1 MALTGFSCGAIKSN
15 VSKATNYVV
24 LAMKKWLSL
33 ILGLPTAN
41 ATARMRAWRALKAS
55 GAAVLRD
62 GVYLLPDNPA
72 CREAMVAIERDI
84 LAINGTAYLLPID
97 DAEGER
103 FIPLFERSADYAK
116 LLGEVDACHAG
127 LHAENA
133 LACTKQIRKLRKAFA
148 QLASIDFFPGP
159 AKQQLEEALQRLE
172 SAVSR
177 ALCADEPSSQDL
189 PIAILHRRDYRGRLW
204 ATRRRPWVDRLASA
218 WLIRRFIDPEARFVW
233 LRSPEECPAEAL
245 GFDYD
250 GASFS
255 HVGQRVT
262 CETLIASFALA
273 EPGLQRVAAL
283 VHYLDIGGAQPPEAA
298 GVERVLAGLRETL
311 TDDDQLLNAA
321 SSLFDGLLAAFV
333 KEETR
338 DE

>member
-1 MALTGFSCGAIKSN
+1 
-15 VSKATNYVV
+15 
-24 LAMKKWLSL
+24 
-33 ILGLPTAN
+33 
-41 ATARMRAWRALKAS
+41 
-55 GAAVLRD
+55 
-62 GVYLLPDNPA
+62 
-72 CREAMVAIERDI
+72 MVAIERDI
-84 LAINGTAYLLPID
+84 LAVNGTAYLLPID
-97 DAEGER
+97 DPEGER
-103 FIPLFERSADYAK
+103 FIPLFERNADYAK

-127 LHAENA
+127 LSPENA
-133 LACTKQIRKLRKAFA
+133 PVCSKQMRKLRKAFT
-148 QLASIDFFPGP
+148 QLANIDFFPGP
-159 AKQQLEEALQRLE
+159 AKQQLDDALQTLE

-189 PIAILHRRDYRGRLW
+189 PITILDRRDYRGRLW
-204 ATRRRPWVDRLASA
+204 ATRRRPWVDRLVSA

-250 GASFS
+250 GATFS

-273 EPGLQRVAAL
+273 DPGLRRLAAL
-283 VHYLDIGGAQPPEAA
+283 VHYLDIGGAQPVEAA

-311 TDDDQLLNAA
+311 SDDDQLLNAA
-321 SSLFDGLLAAFV
+321 SSLFDGLLAAFT
-333 KEETR
+333 KEQTS

>member
-1 MALTGFSCGAIKSN
+1 
-15 VSKATNYVV
+15 
-24 LAMKKWLSL
+24 MKKWLTL

-62 GVYLLPDNPA
+62 GAYLLPDNPA
-72 CREAMVAIERDI
+72 CREAMGAIERDI
-84 LAINGTAYLLPID
+84 LAVNGTAYLLPID
-97 DAEGER
+97 DPEGER
-103 FIPLFERSADYAK
+103 FIPLFERSADYAR

-127 LHAENA
+127 LGPENA
-133 LACTKQIRKLRKAFA
+133 LTCTKQIRKLRKAFA
-148 QLASIDFFPGP
+148 QLASIDFFPGQ
-159 AKQQLEEALQRLE
+159 AKKQLDDALQVLE
-172 SAVSR
+172 SAASR
-177 ALCADEPSSQDL
+177 ALCTDEPSSQDL
-189 PIAILHRRDYRGRLW
+189 PIELLDRRDYRGQLW
-204 ATRRRPWVDRLASA
+204 ATRQRPWVDRLASA

-233 LRSPEECPAEAL
+233 LRSPEDCPAVAL
-245 GFDYD
+245 SFDYD
-250 GASFS
+250 GATFS

-262 CETLIASFALA
+262 CETLITSFALA

-283 VHYLDIGGAQPPEAA
+283 VHYLDVGGAQPAEAA

-311 TDDDQLLNAA
+311 SDDDQLLNAA

-333 KEETR
+333 KEQSS